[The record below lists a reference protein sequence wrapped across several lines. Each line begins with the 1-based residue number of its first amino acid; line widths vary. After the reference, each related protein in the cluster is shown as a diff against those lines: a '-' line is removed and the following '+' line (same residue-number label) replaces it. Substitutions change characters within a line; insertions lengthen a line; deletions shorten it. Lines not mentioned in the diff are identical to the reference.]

1 MVMQYYQR
9 IAITFVDVLFIQ
21 QEFVPREIVEVER
34 EGPREHISDRHPY
47 LSPGA
52 QEQQG
57 RPRLFHLRVL
67 FLAVLGSR

>member
-34 EGPREHISDRHPY
+34 EGPRTYLRQASISRLAPKNNKTKTFP
-47 LSPGA
+47 SPC
-52 QEQQG
+52 
-57 RPRLFHLRVL
+57 F
-67 FLAVLGSR
+67 VLGSR